1 MRRWRSTFARTS
13 RSGSDPADRG
23 AGFSGGPDPN
33 IALSCAVD
41 RDLSRLTYP
50 GFDGICVVRFD
61 NEVGKGDRRH
71 IGEKE
76 SVYTFTT
83 PDKLIADFRRDMA
96 RWNRENR
103 YP

>member
-1 MRRWRSTFARTS
+1 
-13 RSGSDPADRG
+13 
-23 AGFSGGPDPN
+23 
-33 IALSCAVD
+33 
-41 RDLSRLTYP
+41 
-50 GFDGICVVRFD
+50 VVRFD